1 MEKLNVP
8 FSSVYILEQSMD
20 RGAFYKRTVDNIYL
34 MESLDNEELNTLS
47 KEESTYYNNFVNKPK
62 FAKEVNEDGTISLVA
77 LHDENSNLKKY
88 VECDENYPESM
99 AELISY
105 LKVNSKENFVAEDL
119 PLRAKKHRR
128 LLKR

>member
-1 MEKLNVP
+1 MV
-8 FSSVYILEQSMD
+8 

-88 VECDENYPESM
+88 FLFCLYHNTHAAFNDSPQSM
-99 AELISY
+99 YCNIMSIY
-105 LKVNSKENFVAEDL
+105 GLK
-119 PLRAKKHRR
+119 
-128 LLKR
+128 